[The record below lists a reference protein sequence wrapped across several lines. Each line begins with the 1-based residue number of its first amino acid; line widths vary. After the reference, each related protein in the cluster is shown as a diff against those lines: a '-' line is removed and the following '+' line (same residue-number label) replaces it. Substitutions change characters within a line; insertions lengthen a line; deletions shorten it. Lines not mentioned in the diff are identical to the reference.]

1 MENNEDYNKLYKFC
15 LKLIDLLEE
24 YKYDLSSCGCCD
36 GVWIDKYNEEDQ
48 RYSPYLDNVCL
59 EKLKKIV
66 KDYEKL
72 NLKNE

>member
-36 GVWIDKYNEEDQ
+36 GFGLINTMKKTKDIRRIQIMYVWK
-48 RYSPYLDNVCL
+48 S
-59 EKLKKIV
+59 
-66 KDYEKL
+66 
-72 NLKNE
+72 